1 VEPDAEGQL
10 GDIQRFA
17 RATQAGLARLRVR
30 TESPDGAVL
39 VVLTASGRLER
50 LELRPWALRHGPDRL
65 AFLIA
70 ETIRRAHIAAGEQVQ
85 TALQPLLGW
94 AGGEPSSTA
103 EPETIVFGEL
113 VRTHRRNAGL
123 SQEALAARAGVGVRG
138 LRKIETRQVCSPRP
152 ATVRLLADAL
162 GLVGSERARF
172 FATTLCGSTSPAV
185 DDAEPAT

>member
-1 VEPDAEGQL
+1 VELDAKGPL

-17 RATQAGLARLRVR
+17 RATQAGLAKLRVR

-50 LELRPWALRHGPDRL
+50 LELRSWALRHGSDRL
-65 AFLIA
+65 ACLIA
-70 ETIRRAHIAAGEQVQ
+70 ETIRRAHIAADEQVQ
-85 TALQPLLGW
+85 AALRPLLGW
-94 AGGEPSSTA
+94 AGGEPNSA
-103 EPETIVFGEL
+103 ADPETIVFGEL

-162 GLVGSERARF
+162 GLVGSERERF
-172 FATTLCGSTSPAV
+172 FAPVSCQQHIARHTV
-185 DDAEPAT
+185 